1 MVAGSSGL
9 RQDSYEQS
17 MQLMSSGSFEARW
30 MLMESLAP
38 STSISKIFFFTENR
52 YCFHLHHEDLIS
64 KLWRSL
70 NIYFCHL
77 VSSCFCSCHSCF
89 VVSFFGHFVV
99 ILKKIVHFL
108 VVFSSGAGGWIRSR
122 PGKSKS
128 VIMHASQ
135 FFVIYFFVIC
145 YFFCRYFFH
154 FPVTTQRQQN
164 DNKMTTLIRLIQ
176 NCKPE
181 WQKHDNKMAKYL
193 F

>member
-1 MVAGSSGL
+1 
-9 RQDSYEQS
+9 
-17 MQLMSSGSFEARW
+17 MSSRCSWCPVVVLKLGECWWSPWRLQHPSPRSFFSPRIDTV
-30 MLMESLAP
+30 
-38 STSISKIFFFTENR
+38 STCIMKIRVEYLFLSFGFVMFLFLSFLFCGFLFWSFCCHYFFF
-52 YCFHLHHEDLIS
+52 
-64 KLWRSL
+64 
-70 NIYFCHL
+70 
-77 VSSCFCSCHSCF
+77 
-89 VVSFFGHFVV
+89 
-99 ILKKIVHFL
+99 VHFL

-135 FFVIYFFVIC
+135 FFVIFFRHLLF
-145 YFFCRYFFH
+145 FFCRYFFH